1 MNLAAI
7 LAFYLLTFAWSPPLV
22 RGFAS
27 QETQQNPKAPTDSSS
42 PAPQAQGDNSAPP
55 PQASPAKKD
64 ASAKPAPSSTAQTPN
79 SAGQAQA
86 HVKRRRN
93 AKNTIYPDCTISPAP
108 LHPTPGDTTNSAQ
121 TRNST
126 SNGADSTNSGS
137 PNSGA
142 VNATSTKG
150 STKTGSA
157 PLKPCPPPKKVVRDG
172 GSDEPTIQLMGTTPA
187 EQASRQRSTDELR
200 AATEENLKKI
210 EDRELSPT
218 QRDMVSQIKQ
228 FMEQSRTAVASGDAE
243 RGHNL
248 AMKARLLSDEL
259 VKP

>member
-7 LAFYLLTFAWSPPLV
+7 LAFYLLSFAGSPPVV

-27 QETQQNPKAPTDSSS
+27 QETQQPPPAPTDSSS
-42 PAPQAQGDNSAPP
+42 PAQQGSNSAPT
-55 PQASPAKKD
+55 PQASPAKRTN
-64 ASAKPAPSSTAQTPN
+64 SAKSVPSSTAQTPN
-79 SAGQAQA
+79 SAGQARPP
-86 HVKRRRN
+86 VKRRRN
-93 AKNTIYPDCTISPAP
+93 AKKTIYPDCTVSPAP
-108 LHPTPGDTTNSAQ
+108 LNPIPGNTTNSTQ
-121 TRNST
+121 TTSST
-126 SNGADSTNSGS
+126 SKGDDSTNSGS
-137 PNSGA
+137 SSSGA
-142 VNATSTKG
+142 VNPTSTKG

-157 PLKPCPPPKKVVRDG
+157 PLKPCPPHKKVVRNG
-172 GSDEPTIQLMGTTPA
+172 GSDEPTIQLMGGTPA

-210 EDRELSPT
+210 ADRELSPT

-228 FMEQSRTAVASGDAE
+228 FMDQSKTAVASGDAE

>member
-7 LAFYLLTFAWSPPLV
+7 LAVYLLTFAWSPPVV

-27 QETQQNPKAPTDSSS
+27 QETQQNPPAPTDSSS
-42 PAPQAQGDNSAPP
+42 PAPQVQGNDSAPP
-55 PQASPAKKD
+55 PQAPPVKKTT
-64 ASAKPAPSSTAQTPN
+64 SAESVPSSTTQTPN

-86 HVKRRRN
+86 PAKRRRK
-93 AKNTIYPDCTISPAP
+93 AKKTIYPDCTVSPAP
-108 LHPTPGDTTNSAQ
+108 LNPMPGNTANSAQ
-121 TRNST
+121 TTRSA
-126 SNGADSTNSGS
+126 SNDAGSTNSGS
-137 PNSGA
+137 SNSGA
-142 VNATSTKG
+142 VNSTSTKG

-157 PLKPCPPPKKVVRDG
+157 PLKPCPPPKKVVRNG
-172 GSDEPTIQLMGTTPA
+172 GSEEPTIQLMGSTPA

-200 AATEENLKKI
+200 AATDENLKKI
-210 EDRELSPT
+210 ADRELSPT

-228 FMEQSRTAVASGDAE
+228 FMEQSKTAVASGDAE